1 MVLFLSAQ
9 SSNLDFS
16 LTDNIY
22 NTATKEYDIE
32 FNGEY
37 SAKVNREKFDAFFNI
52 GFYTPLINNYMLN
65 LPSDFTLQFVPAD
78 NDRRT
83 VMTGVY
89 SFQRFFVFQE
99 FRENNM
105 IAPGLFIDHKEY
117 ANDFLTVKNSLEGRG
132 ERFILLDKLSSFK
145 AEGSTKWMVGL
156 PAGISLHMFLS
167 AGCKINQD
175 DSKNIRWSVSPL
187 AAVNLFNS
195 IGLSASY
202 AYSKTNGDT
211 LEYYIDDSF
220 IDEYYFSES
229 KVLLKA
235 TILLKEN
242 VKTVIES
249 SYSMLDYLPLYH
261 SSDADS
267 SMMGTV
273 EARNDGILALRADL
287 KLKKGNQNIYFRFQH
302 TKRTS
307 TNALYSYSG
316 NSFTF
321 GIEF

>member
-1 MVLFLSAQ
+1 MVLFLCAQ

-37 SAKVNREKFDAFFNI
+37 SAKVNREKFDAFLNI
-52 GFYTPLINNYMLN
+52 GLYTPLINNYMLS

-83 VMTGVY
+83 IMTGVY
-89 SFQRFFVFQE
+89 SFERFFVFQE

-117 ANDFLTVKNSLEGRG
+117 ANEFLTVKNSLEGRG
-132 ERFILLDKLSSFK
+132 ERFIILDRLSSFK
-145 AEGSTKWMVGL
+145 TEGSTKWMVGL
-156 PAGISLHMFLS
+156 PVGVSLHMFLS

-175 DSKNIRWSVSPL
+175 NSKNIRWSFSPL
-187 AAVNLFNS
+187 AAVNLFSS

-202 AYSKTNGDT
+202 AYSKTYGDT

-220 IDEYYFSES
+220 VDEYYFSES
-229 KVLLKA
+229 KVILKA
-235 TILLKEN
+235 TVLLGEN
-242 VKTVIES
+242 ARTVIES

-261 SSDADS
+261 TSEADS
-267 SMMGTV
+267 LLTGTV
-273 EARNDGILALRADL
+273 ETRDDGILAIKADL
-287 KLKKGNQNIYFRFQH
+287 KLKNGDRNYYFRFQH
-302 TKRTS
+302 TKRNS